1 IMAKQSSLEEKIILA
16 AEEIFMNKGFD
27 ATSTT
32 DIAKKVGCNQA
43 LIHYYFRTKEN
54 LFQQIFMKKF
64 QLVLSFIIQENQ
76 PTDIEKAL
84 LRFIDNYFVMLSQ
97 NRKLPFFL
105 ITELIMNEERRN
117 MLRLHLLMQ
126 SEKLGYYANWDKL
139 VKEEIK
145 NGKIRPIETIDLT
158 LDVISL
164 VVFTFLS
171 LPLYSDLFQSN
182 EVQLENY
189 LQHRKEEIVTLI
201 LKGIKNT

>member
-1 IMAKQSSLEEKIILA
+1 MAKQSSLEEKIILA

-64 QLVLSFIIQENQ
+64 QLVLSFIIQEIQ

-84 LRFIDNYFVMLSQ
+84 LRFIDNYFAMLSQ

>member
-1 IMAKQSSLEEKIILA
+1 MAKQSSLEEKIILA

-84 LRFIDNYFVMLSQ
+84 LRFIDNYFAMLSK

>member
-1 IMAKQSSLEEKIILA
+1 MAKQSSLEEKILLA
-16 AEEIFMNKGFD
+16 AEEMFMDKGYD

-84 LRFIDNYFVMLSQ
+84 LRFIDNYFAMLSQ

>member
-1 IMAKQSSLEEKIILA
+1 MA

-158 LDVISL
+158 IDVISL
-164 VVFTFLS
+164 VVFPFLS

>member
-1 IMAKQSSLEEKIILA
+1 MAKQSSLEEKIILA

-84 LRFIDNYFVMLSQ
+84 LRFIDNYFAMLSK

-145 NGKIRPIETIDLT
+145 NGNYTADLQ
-158 LDVISL
+158 
-164 VVFTFLS
+164 
-171 LPLYSDLFQSN
+171 PC
-182 EVQLENY
+182 
-189 LQHRKEEIVTLI
+189 K
-201 LKGIKNT
+201 

>member
-1 IMAKQSSLEEKIILA
+1 MAKQSSLEEKILLA
-16 AEEIFMNKGFD
+16 AEEMFMDKGYD

-64 QLVLSFIIQENQ
+64 QLILSYIIPENH
-76 PTDIEKAL
+76 PNDFENAL
-84 LRFIDNYFVMLSQ
+84 LRFIDSYFNMLSK

-105 ITELIMNEERRN
+105 ITELIMNEKRRN
-117 MLRLHLLMQ
+117 ALRLHLLMQ
-126 SEKLGYYANWDKL
+126 SEKLGYYAKWDKL

-182 EVQLENY
+182 EVQIEKY
-189 LQHRKEEIVTLI
+189 LQHRKEEVVTLI

>member
-1 IMAKQSSLEEKIILA
+1 MAKQSSLEEKIILA

-84 LRFIDNYFVMLSQ
+84 LRFIDNYFAMLSQ

-201 LKGIKNT
+201 LKSIKNT

>member
-1 IMAKQSSLEEKIILA
+1 MAKQSSLEEKIILA

-84 LRFIDNYFVMLSQ
+84 LRFIDNYFAMLSQ

-164 VVFTFLS
+164 VVFPFLS

>member
-1 IMAKQSSLEEKIILA
+1 MAKQSSLEEKIILA

-164 VVFTFLS
+164 VVFPFLS

>member
-1 IMAKQSSLEEKIILA
+1 MAKQSSLEEKIILA

-84 LRFIDNYFVMLSQ
+84 LRFIDNYFAMLSQ